1 MGDAAGIVDG
11 VMYYKPRT
19 IGTIVRYEVT
29 LKPKALKDLQGL
41 SKKLQVRI
49 LEKIVCIQDD
59 LQGDVKQLTNFTPE
73 YRLRVGNYRI
83 LFEIESDVI
92 VIYRIKH
99 RSNAYA

>member
-1 MGDAAGIVDG
+1 M
-11 VMYYKPRT
+11 K
-19 IGTIVRYEVT
+19 
-29 LKPKALKDLQGL
+29 
-41 SKKLQVRI
+41 
-49 LEKIVCIQDD
+49 DD
-59 LQGDVKQLTNFTPE
+59 LQGDVRHLTNFTPE